1 MAKITRGEEAAIY
14 LRQSFGV
21 KSFSFEEAQKH
32 LALTNFA
39 NGGKFVKNSWN
50 AMVRKHILV
59 LNEDGTAHLS
69 SDESEEDDRTI
80 SSSWTDTHRQHFICV
95 ENKEKSG
102 FGDFFSKEDLSAINE
117 MYFTWK
123 KLGEMFQ
130 YYGCRRANLPE
141 VISEGLP
148 SALFGWARTNNL
160 QLINIENSADLVDT
174 VTGEAIQ
181 IKGISVY
188 GEGDGGPTS
197 FGPKTKFDR
206 LIVMH
211 IRLDEDKAY
220 FYEMD
225 AKSYKDWKVNGQMSL
240 REQQEEGRR
249 PRLLLLPVIKEQG
262 VAPFAIYDFN
272 TGMI

>member
-1 MAKITRGEEAAIY
+1 MAKMTRGEEAAIY
-14 LRQSFGV
+14 LRQSF
-21 KSFSFEEAQKH
+21 STEDFSFEEAQEY
-32 LALTNFA
+32 LALTDFA

-50 AMVRKHILV
+50 AMIRKHILI

-69 SDESEEDDRTI
+69 DNEDEENEGPI
-80 SSSWTDTHRQHFICV
+80 NSSWTNTHRQHFICI
-95 ENKEKSG
+95 EDEEKSG
-102 FGDFFSKEDLSAINE
+102 FGDFFTKEDLPAINE
-117 MYFTWK
+117 MYFAWK
-123 KLGEMFQ
+123 KLGESFQ

-141 VISEGLP
+141 VVSEGLP

-160 QLINIENSADLVDT
+160 HLVNIENSADLVDT
-174 VTGEAIQ
+174 ITGKAIQ
-181 IKGISVY
+181 VKGVSVY

-211 IRLDEDKAY
+211 VRLDEDKAY

-225 AKSYKDWKVNGQMSL
+225 AKGYKDWKVNGQMSL

-249 PRLLLLPVIKEQG
+249 PRLLLLPVIREQEL
-262 VAPFAIYDFN
+262 VPFAIYDFN
-272 TGMI
+272 ASTI